1 MTATART
8 DATVSP
14 VAEACVGAGPTKA
27 PLDRPTAEQLAKTLK
42 AVADPTRLQLL
53 SLIRATAGGEACVCD
68 LTEPVG
74 LSQPTVSHHLKVLVN
89 AGLLRR
95 EPRGTWTWY
104 SLVPDRWEALRD
116 LLA

>member
-42 AVADPTRLQLL
+42 AVADPTRLH
-53 SLIRATAGGEACVCD
+53 C
-68 LTEPVG
+68 
-74 LSQPTVSHHLKVLVN
+74 
-89 AGLLRR
+89 
-95 EPRGTWTWY
+95 
-104 SLVPDRWEALRD
+104 
-116 LLA
+116 